1 MALGD
6 GFSSLL
12 GISNV
17 AQSPFDAAQAQ
28 QAQADIQ
35 RQMELLKQAQGGP
48 FSTNPM
54 PGLHERARE
63 MFLKRLGGLRAEH
76 KVKLGDF
83 VAAHVHGTTVYLF
96 YVFDG
101 REGVIKE
108 DIDLFPSDQLI
119 TQFRMILA

>member
-6 GFSSLL
+6 GFGNLL
-12 GISNV
+12 GITNNV
-17 AQSPFDAAQAQ
+17 AQSPFDQSQA
-28 QAQADIQ
+28 
-35 RQMELLKQAQGGP
+35 RMEYELLKQAQAAQAQQPGVY
-48 FSTNPM
+48 TTPM
-54 PGLHERARE
+54 PNLHERARE

-83 VAAHVHGTTVYLF
+83 IAAHVHGTTVYLF

-101 REGVIKE
+101 REGVVKE